1 MPILA
6 VALVCMFILPGY
18 VQAAEYVEKT
28 IYLSIESSNQEDY
41 DEVVNV
47 ADESSIKNPD
57 TWHPAPQ
64 GIWLG
69 SSTEESLFEFDV
81 VATAKNTMKLASVVK
96 FNRSQIMNGASE
108 FVVRCPIATS
118 NLVRLNLEIIRFT
131 DEPIY
136 DIDSKWFITEFENPD
151 AVTMALFDIDL
162 TDTSITSGSDAWTID
177 GRTYVYVRCP
187 IYSDINY
194 AFVWSSKLLQDQSFQ
209 VYFTGQDVA
218 NDNIT
223 STRIFL
229 YTEPLPDYE
238 ATYYHDF
245 AADPGISFDLLQGL
259 GNGVYASSFY
269 MEAGDSISFQVT
281 SPSNPAF
288 GYQTIM
294 VPFSTNSRTLDAN
307 VTVYNHT
314 HSDPQYYWSDN
325 DTWTEYILACSE
337 DNMTGAAWVGT
348 VLVTITV
355 WEDVRVNWIF
365 TDSPENSI
373 ISYYYNQAVLN
384 ISGVEHTVY
393 SHLWYSYQE
402 SVAHIYRPSLDA
414 ADFPASFF
422 PQPNQKATWYGTII
436 GVCLVVVG
444 GAMIATGFLAPVG
457 AIIAGVGTAMI
468 ISDVAM
474 GGRLIDSGELSGF
487 MENALDAINDALA
500 GVGEFLRSVGE
511 GLWDAITWLADAII
525 EFGQYLIGMLLIPI
539 AMLIFFYPVQ
549 YQLKLWSYAWAMA
562 DGDIRGAGREAN
574 GIIRDSSK
582 AVRTTIR
589 MAGKVDRRVKV
600 AHKAYS
606 KWQKGRESARDDEG
620 GDGQ

>member
-1 MPILA
+1 MITKHLLPMLA
-6 VALVCMFILPGY
+6 IVLVACMIAPQYG
-18 VQAAEYVEKT
+18 AAATYEDKT
-28 IYLSIESSNQEDY
+28 IYLNIESSHQDEY

-47 ADESSIKNPD
+47 ANESSIQNPD
-57 TWHPAPQ
+57 TWNPAPQ

-81 VATAKNTMKLASVVK
+81 VATEQNTMKLASVVK

-136 DIDSKWFITEFENPD
+136 DIDSEWFITEYELAD
-151 AVTMALFDIDL
+151 AITMADFDIDL

-194 AFVWSSKLLQDQSFQ
+194 AFVWSSRLMQDQSFQ

-223 STRIFL
+223 STRIFY

-245 AADPGISFDLLQGL
+245 AVDPGISFDLLQGL

-269 MEAGDSISFQVT
+269 MEAGDSVSFQVE

-294 VPFSTNSRTLDAN
+294 VPFSTDSRTLDAN

-314 HSDPQYYWSDN
+314 ATAPQYYWSDN

-365 TDSPENSI
+365 TDSPENTI
-373 ISYYYNQAVLN
+373 ISYYYNRAIVN
-384 ISGVEHTVY
+384 TSGVEHTVY

-402 SVAHIYRPSLDA
+402 SVAHIYKPSLDA

-436 GVCLVVVG
+436 GVCLVIVG

-457 AIIAGVGTAMI
+457 AIVAGVGTGMI
-468 ISDVAM
+468 IADIAR
-474 GGRLIDSGELSGF
+474 GGHLIDGGTLPGF
-487 MENALDAINDALA
+487 MENALDAIRDALA
-500 GVGEFLRSVGE
+500 GVGDFLRGIGE
-511 GLWDAITWLADAII
+511 GLWDFFTWLVDAIVEYGSI
-525 EFGQYLIGMLLIPI
+525 LLAILCLAVVCGLSFFIIWGQ
-539 AMLIFFYPVQ
+539 VR
-549 YQLKLWSYAWAMA
+549 LWSIGFKLAKGDLEGATAEGTAMVNT
-562 DGDIRGAGREAN
+562 IRGAATRVSNIGR
-574 GIIRDSSK
+574 K
-582 AVRTTIR
+582 PP
-589 MAGKVDRRVKV
+589 
-600 AHKAYS
+600 
-606 KWQKGRESARDDEG
+606 G
-620 GDGQ
+620 GEVQ